1 MWPEPPPTGDVDQAL
16 VDQVLVDEAEQETE
30 VVTTRRDYRWCGSS
44 LGWVGRGQVQPLE
57 GGQTLVDPSEGD
69 LDGAEA
75 VVQSAN
81 VAPDLANVAP
91 EFSMATGDLH
101 AQGDDRGDD
110 GSDDPLRVSAGH
122 VGRVPQTAGGR

>member
-1 MWPEPPPTGDVDQAL
+1 M
-16 VDQVLVDEAEQETE
+16 
-30 VVTTRRDYRWCGSS
+30 
-44 LGWVGRGQVQPLE
+44 QPLE

-69 LDGAEA
+69 LAAAEA

-110 GSDDPLRVSAGH
+110 GSDEPLCVFGWAGGQGTTDRGI
-122 VGRVPQTAGGR
+122 GRGKADYVNREPAAAGGR